1 MPSKKNVGFHLF
13 FRNQNILHLSSS
25 TRRQQDELITLSS
38 DEETGSNSGAVQ
50 LDGEPEVQVILS
62 EK

>member
-1 MPSKKNVGFHLF
+1 MLAFIPK
-13 FRNQNILHLSSS
+13 SSS

-50 LDGEPEVQVILS
+50 LEGEPEVQVILDQNQVIDTN
-62 EK
+62 KHTGDI

>member
-1 MPSKKNVGFHLF
+1 MPSNGVGFHLF
-13 FRNQNILHLSSS
+13 FRNQNILLLSSS
-25 TRRQQDELITLSS
+25 TRRQDELITLSS
-38 DEETGSNSGAVQ
+38 DEETGSNSGAVL